1 LADKRQTNAIIATAI
16 LDSIRDY
23 PGHKVDREDAKINAK
38 RILAA
43 LEVLDFRSNWAI
55 GPDRR
60 N

>member
-23 PGHKVDREDAKINAK
+23 PGDKVDRADAKINAK

-43 LEVLDFRSNWAI
+43 LEGAGHQIKLDDRS
-55 GPDRR
+55 
-60 N
+60 